1 MNTEFP
7 LPHPLARAVA
17 LATLLLSAPVLAQ
30 VETDT
35 SVALPPTE
43 VVAEAEQ
50 TDVTVVDEH
59 TLERFQAADLEDV
72 FASEPQVMVG
82 GGHSA
87 AQKLYLRGIEDT
99 QLNISIDGATQA
111 GQTFHHTGRI
121 SIEPELLKQ
130 VEVRGGTGDATA
142 GPGALGGSIRFV
154 TKDPADLLRADE
166 SFGALV
172 KGIYFSNAEG
182 FKVNTSLFGRL
193 SDSWSGML
201 VATHQDQNDY
211 EDGSADRVFGSGNR
225 QDLGFAKLVGDI
237 SADQTVRL
245 SYERLVDRG
254 ERTQRPQW
262 VVSGFNRAYPLET
275 QRDTYTLNYDWEPEA
290 NPLLDV
296 QATVFH
302 TEMELEQNVFDRWGL
317 YYGNVESSG
326 IDLRNTSILGRHS
339 LTYGVDYR
347 EDQVTAGPG
356 GDQSAFEEDGSV
368 AGLYLQDSIR
378 LHPRWLLGLGAR
390 YDRYRLSDATDQD
403 LRDSGIS
410 PNVSLRFEATDHLS
424 LLAGHSRA
432 LRGPRI
438 RDAFKLDAATNDPDL
453 QAEKARTSELGFEY
467 QRGGFDLDGKVYQT
481 EIEDVIVD
489 LVGGPR
495 LYENNGDLESKGVLL
510 QAGYHWTRL
519 SAAISY
525 HHNDIE
531 LEGEPLNV
539 YEHNGLGTTIG
550 DTWILNA
557 DYRFSEQLEFGW
569 QGRFVQGV
577 NSLDTSVGRIEKPG
591 YGVQDLYARWQPMT
605 DDRLTLSLTVKNL
618 LDKDYLDHAS
628 NEDFEGIAGYEGIIG
643 SAEPGREL
651 RLGVAMRF

>member
-1 MNTEFP
+1 MNIEHH
-7 LPHPLARAVA
+7 LPNPLARAVA

-30 VETDT
+30 SETSKPVT
-35 SVALPPTE
+35 LQATE

-50 TDVTVVDEH
+50 TDATMVDAH
-59 TLERFQAADLEDV
+59 TLERFQATDLEDV
-72 FASEPQVMVG
+72 FASEPQVTVG

-99 QLNISIDGATQA
+99 QLSISIDGATQA

-130 VEVRGGTGDATA
+130 AEVQAGTGDATA

-154 TKDPADLLRADE
+154 TKDPADLLRGDE

-172 KGIYFSNAEG
+172 KGTYFSNAEG

-193 SDSWSGML
+193 SDTWSGML

-211 EDGSADRVFGSGNR
+211 EDGSGDSVFGTGNR

-237 SADQTVRL
+237 GADQTLRL

-275 QRDTYTLNYDWEPEA
+275 RRDTYTLNHHWEPTG
-290 NPLLDV
+290 NPLLDL
-296 QATVFH
+296 QTTVFH
-302 TEMELEQNVFDRWGL
+302 TEMELEQDVFDRWGL

-326 IDLRNTSILGRHS
+326 IDVRNTSLLGSHR
-339 LTYGVDYR
+339 LTYGIDYR
-347 EDQVTAGPG
+347 DDQVTAGPG
-356 GDQSAFEEDGSV
+356 GDESAFEENGSV
-368 AGLYLQDSIR
+368 AGLYLQDSIE
-378 LHPRWLLGLGAR
+378 LHPQWLLGLGAR
-390 YDRYRLSDATDQD
+390 YDRYELTDATDQD
-403 LRDSGIS
+403 FRDSGIS
-410 PNVSLRFEATDHLS
+410 PNVSLRYEVTEHLS

-438 RDAFKLDAATNDPDL
+438 RDAFKLDAAINDPDL
-453 QAEKARTSELGFEY
+453 HAEKARTSELGFEY
-467 QRGGFDLDGKVYQT
+467 RHGALSLDGKVYQT
-481 EIEDVIVD
+481 DIQDVIVD

-495 LYENNGDLESKGVLL
+495 LYENSGDLESKGLLL

-519 SAAISY
+519 STAISY

-531 LEGEPLNV
+531 LEGQPLNV
-539 YEHNGLGTTIG
+539 YEHNGLGSSIG

-569 QGRFVQGV
+569 QGRFVQAV
-577 NSLDTSVGRIEKPG
+577 NSLETGVGRIEKPG
-591 YGVQDLYARWQPMT
+591 YGVQDIYVRWQPLV
-605 DDRLTLSLTVKNL
+605 DDRLTLSLTVRNL
-618 LDKDYLDHAS
+618 LDKGYLDHAS

-651 RLGVAMRF
+651 RLGMAMRF